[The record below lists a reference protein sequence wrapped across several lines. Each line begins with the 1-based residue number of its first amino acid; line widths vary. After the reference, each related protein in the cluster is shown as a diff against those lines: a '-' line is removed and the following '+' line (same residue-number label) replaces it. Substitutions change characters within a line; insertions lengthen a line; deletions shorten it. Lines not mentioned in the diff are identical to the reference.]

1 MSFSDPELELESE
14 VSVKSEEFI
23 IEGGRRTSER
33 WVGRERELGRFKRE
47 GRREEEER
55 GRRALQLEIKTT
67 QSSKSRNLDRIL
79 LRSQSLP
86 WKLSQRAE

>member
-33 WVGRERELGRFKRE
+33 WARRERKLFERE
-47 GRREEEER
+47 
-55 GRRALQLEIKTT
+55 
-67 QSSKSRNLDRIL
+67 
-79 LRSQSLP
+79 
-86 WKLSQRAE
+86 